1 MRVGRFNL
9 LFLYILTVTFAKL
22 YILQIAD
29 LSRKMED
36 MSQEF
41 GEMLKETL
49 DKMSEKIEATSNDW
63 EQGSGSNS
71 EKKLAELRA
80 A

>member
-1 MRVGRFNL
+1 MYFVRGHC
-9 LFLYILTVTFAKL
+9 KL
-22 YILQIAD
+22 CILQIAD

-49 DKMSEKIEATSNDW
+49 DKMSEKIEATSNEW
-63 EQGSGSNS
+63 EQVSGSNA
-71 EKKLAELRA
+71 EKKLAELGA
-80 A
+80 T

>member
-1 MRVGRFNL
+1 
-9 LFLYILTVTFAKL
+9 
-22 YILQIAD
+22 
-29 LSRKMED
+29 MED

-49 DKMSEKIEATSNDW
+49 DKMSEKIEATSNEW
-63 EQGSGSNS
+63 EQGSGSNI
-71 EKKLAELRA
+71 EKKLEELGA

>member
-1 MRVGRFNL
+1 
-9 LFLYILTVTFAKL
+9 
-22 YILQIAD
+22 
-29 LSRKMED
+29 MED

-71 EKKLAELRA
+71 EKKLAELGA
-80 A
+80 T